1 MSRMSLGQSAPDAF
15 AANRVAI
22 SAIDGTGG
30 PPTQSSL
37 RDLLDY
43 HLGLGPRINAD
54 LFTGIL
60 DPYPYCVIET
70 QRHRY
75 CNSDGS
81 GTSDQCVAGI
91 ISGSVSKSLTIA
103 SIAQENGL
111 KGFLDVLVLILMV
124 RV

>member
-1 MSRMSLGQSAPDAF
+1 MSRMSLGNLRPMPSPRTGSPSALL
-15 AANRVAI
+15 
-22 SAIDGTGG
+22 IDGTGG
-30 PPTQSSL
+30 PPAQSSTEEPPGL
-37 RDLLDY
+37 S
-43 HLGLGPRINAD
+43 LGSWGKNAD

-81 GTSDQCVAGI
+81 GTSGQCVASI

-111 KGFLDVLVLILMV
+111 KGFLDVLVLILVV